1 MPPHETLDPQHRDE
15 TDDAEG
21 HYHSGDQPADESP
34 IADYTT
40 PEHPEHPA
48 GPEYAGVA
56 TDERSEVDGSD
67 AESTSD
73 TDGELTPDD
82 DDSTRLGYGQP
93 GHPVS
98 EDGAPGYGNTAYEDP
113 SSAGEQ
119 RVNGSPTDA
128 AATEAPDEAPAGSD
142 EPWTDVVPA
151 AGAAEVAD
159 AAPVGHVDGH
169 AAATEPY
176 QGQPYDSAGGPDDD
190 VTGPVAVDEPVVVPV
205 AVEPVPGQ
213 PSDEPGDV
221 AVAAAA
227 AGVPAGSGTA
237 AAVPAEA
244 LPGAG
249 DAVAGTPLVSDAA
262 GLRSR
267 WRDVQAGFVD
277 DPADAVRAA
286 AGLVDEAVQAMV
298 AALHQQRETLEA
310 TAGEARTEQLRVA
323 LRRYRTVFD
332 RLLTDESASS

>member
-1 MPPHETLDPQHRDE
+1 MQPHETLDPRHRDE
-15 TDDAEG
+15 TDEAEG
-21 HYHSGDQPADESP
+21 HHHSDDLPADESP
-34 IADYTT
+34 VDENAVADHTT

-48 GPEYAGVA
+48 DQQWAGDA
-56 TDERSEVDGSD
+56 ERSEVDGGESTPD
-67 AESTSD
+67 AE
-73 TDGELTPDD
+73 LTEDD

-93 GHPVS
+93 GHVVS
-98 EDGAPGYGNTAYEDP
+98 EDGAPGYENTSYEE
-113 SSAGEQ
+113 SGTSI
-119 RVNGSPTDA
+119 DA
-128 AATEAPDEAPAGSD
+128 AATEAPDEAPGEGD
-142 EPWTDVVPA
+142 EAWTDVVPA
-151 AGAAEVAD
+151 AGAAETDD
-159 AAPVGHVDGH
+159 AAPVGQLDGH
-169 AAATEPY
+169 AAGTEPY
-176 QGQPYDSAGGPDDD
+176 QGQPYDSTAQPVAGRDDD
-190 VTGPVAVDEPVVVPV
+190 VTEPVSVHEPV
-205 AVEPVPGQ
+205 AVEPAAVGEPVDDVPGR
-213 PSDEPGDV
+213 PSDEPGEV
-221 AVAAAA
+221 AVAAVA
-227 AGVPAGSGTA
+227 AGVPAGSASA

-249 DAVAGTPLVSDAA
+249 DAVAGTPLVSDAS
-262 GLRSR
+262 GLRHR